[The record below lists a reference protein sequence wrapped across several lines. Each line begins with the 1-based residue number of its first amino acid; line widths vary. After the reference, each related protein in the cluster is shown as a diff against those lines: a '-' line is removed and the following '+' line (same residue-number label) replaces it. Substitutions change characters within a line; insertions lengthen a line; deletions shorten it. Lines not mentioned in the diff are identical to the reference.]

1 MKTLRLIGM
10 TIMMVLVASC
20 FIACSSDDDGD
31 GGGGSAS
38 ASKIEGTWN
47 LIHFAKDKNG
57 SKADRDIPTG
67 FVDGAYRITF
77 KRDGTYVAQIYEEDE
92 GWRNSSYYL
101 SSSTGEWEV
110 SGSTLYM
117 KDDYEADL
125 YEIKSFNGK
134 KMVLRYVSA
143 GQNSWFEYTYQK
155 Q

>member
-1 MKTLRLIGM
+1 MKALRLIGM
-10 TIMMVLVASC
+10 AIMMVLAVGC
-20 FIACSSDDDGD
+20 FTACSSDDE
-31 GGGGSAS
+31 GGGSAS

-77 KRDGTYVAQIYEEDE
+77 KSGGTYVAQIYEEDE